1 MSRHPRKMN
10 RHPRK
15 INKHPKKD
23 KNIAAVLAFLMGSI
37 GVHRFYLGQTGLGI
51 LYILLLFTGISA
63 ILSFIDFF
71 VFILMDKNK
80 FDLKYNF
87 NPYEDIFEEELKT
100 ETVSQSAG
108 ESKKKALLKKL
119 NNLSKSIKE
128 TLKKSD
134 SYTREVVRDITPLM
148 DKYMEQVHDLM
159 ERDEKLER
167 ILANNSVKEI
177 SMKISELQSKYDLEN
192 SETLKHEYSRAI
204 ERHRKRK
211 KSIQEFKEQRKII
224 NLRLQ
229 EIEMSFEHIEYDLVR
244 IETLNEAEQ
253 RNEFNKMFKDRSDDL
268 ENYLKALK
276 STYDDMN

>member
-1 MSRHPRKMN
+1 
-10 RHPRK
+10 
-15 INKHPKKD
+15 
-23 KNIAAVLAFLMGSI
+23 MGVFGI
-37 GVHRFYLGQTGLGI
+37 HRFYLGQTALGI
-51 LYILLLFTGISA
+51 LYLFLFFTGISA
-63 ILSFIDFF
+63 ILSIIDFF
-71 VFILMDKNK
+71 VFILMDKEK

-87 NPYEDIFEEELKT
+87 NPYEDVFEEELKT
-100 ETVSQSAG
+100 ETINVNKQD
-108 ESKKKALLKKL
+108 SKKKVLLKKL

-148 DKYMEQVHDLM
+148 DKYMEQVNDLM

-167 ILANNSVKEI
+167 ILTNNSVKEI
-177 SMKISELQSKYDLEN
+177 SMKISELQSKYDLES
-192 SETLKHEYSRAI
+192 SELLKNEYSSAI
-204 ERHRKRK
+204 KRHRKRK
-211 KSIQEFKEQRKII
+211 KSIQEFQEQRKII

-253 RNEFNKMFKDRSDDL
+253 RNEFNKMFKERSDDL

-276 STYDDMN
+276 STYDDMNEE

>member
-1 MSRHPRKMN
+1 MSRHPKRRKSQQ
-10 RHPRK
+10 
-15 INKHPKKD
+15 KKD
-23 KNIAAVLAFLMGSI
+23 KYVVAVLAFLMGVFGI
-37 GVHRFYLGQTGLGI
+37 HRFYLGQTALGI
-51 LYILLLFTGISA
+51 LYLFLFFTGISA
-63 ILSFIDFF
+63 ILSIIDFF
-71 VFILMDKNK
+71 VFILMDKEK

-87 NPYEDIFEEELKT
+87 NPYEDVFEEELKT
-100 ETVSQSAG
+100 ETINVNKQD
-108 ESKKKALLKKL
+108 SKKKVLLKKL

-148 DKYMEQVHDLM
+148 DKYMEQVNDLM

-177 SMKISELQSKYDLEN
+177 SMKISELQSKYDLES
-192 SETLKHEYSRAI
+192 SELLKNEYSRAI
-204 ERHRKRK
+204 KRHRKRK
-211 KSIQEFKEQRKII
+211 KSIQEFQEQRKII

-253 RNEFNKMFKDRSDDL
+253 RNEFNKMFKERSDDL

-276 STYDDMN
+276 STYDDMNEE